1 MDRQYV
7 FYRDI
12 EMVADWPE
20 KIRRAQEIRTYII
33 GGHQYARVRHGR
45 EGGGQS
51 NEVNERNAPR
61 ACGDCAVLPGELHVP
76 GCDLECC
83 PVCRGQVISCGCHLE
98 RPAL

>member
-20 KIRRAQEIRTYII
+20 KIRRAQEIKTYII
-33 GGHQYARVRHGR
+33 GGHQYARVRYGH
-45 EGGGQS
+45 EGGPQRS
-51 NEVNERNAPR
+51 RPEPAQTPR
-61 ACGDCAVLPGELHVP
+61 ACGDCAVLLGELHVP

-83 PVCRGQVISCGCHLE
+83 PVCRGQVISCGCELD
-98 RPAL
+98 RPVL